1 MAKKRN
7 RQISWE
13 EIKKAF
19 TQGMENDTGNRYYP
33 TIVQL
38 SNHFKIAQGTI
49 KSRCAKEQWAELR
62 QMLSTKI
69 AEVTTA
75 KTIEA
80 VSEAGSNFDLKT
92 FNGANRL
99 LDVCLEKAEKASAAC
114 DVEDLKK
121 LAESMKTIQVVGRLA
136 LGEPIDI
143 ARNQSKVELNDLT
156 DPARLEFELEQLL
169 LKGKAKVIP
178 SS

>member
-38 SNHFKIAQGTI
+38 SNHFKISQGTI

-80 VSEAGSNFDLKT
+80 VSEAGSNFDLKC
-92 FNGANRL
+92 FNVATLAVDL
-99 LDVCLEKAEKASAAC
+99 LSGKIEEATKSADIEDVSKLSTA
-114 DVEDLKK
+114 LKNF
-121 LAESMKTIQVVGRLA
+121 QVVGRLA
-136 LGEPIDI
+136 LGEPIEI
-143 ARNQSKVELNDLT
+143 SKSDVSTKVQDPTDPEAVRRRIDELN
-156 DPARLEFELEQLL
+156 
-169 LKGKAKVIP
+169 AKRGT
-178 SS
+178 